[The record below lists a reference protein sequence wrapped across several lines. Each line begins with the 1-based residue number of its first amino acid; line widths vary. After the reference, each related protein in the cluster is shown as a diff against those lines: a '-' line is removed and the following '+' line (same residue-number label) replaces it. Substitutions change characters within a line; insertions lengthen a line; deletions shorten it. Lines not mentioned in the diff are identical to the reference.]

1 MYVGDENA
9 VGNFRLMTTGSPAK
23 RTQFI
28 SPFLLPYILADIE
41 DRDKLLHTA
50 IEQPSPEETLM
61 HSPMEYHSKSESHQ
75 TPYSPGMYKTAAH
88 SPQRGVRVSE
98 SPNRRFS
105 AESPGTRRQSMIERS
120 ISELTFDPELTF
132 MDSPAA
138 SIDPHQASPSPQKR
152 ITDTSLVSLPEF
164 SSPMKIVSPDRSIVP
179 LDESEIG
186 FSNQLRESMRDVSHQ
201 DEGAQG
207 TSTARR
213 SRKPA
218 GKAVMTKS
226 LPEEVVSKSS
236 AVEEDSKPVRSSRR
250 VRTETAEPQT
260 PAIVPTRS
268 LKRKATR
275 HEESEVKAETASSTV
290 ETRPAKRAAVS
301 RAEPPA
307 GSVLVDM
314 VETLTTR
321 PSKATA
327 DAGISRKSP
336 RFASKVVTA
345 ITDIPPLMI
354 CPSCKKAYKRARD
367 YEKHVAACK

>member
-1 MYVGDENA
+1 MNVEDENA

-23 RTQFI
+23 RAQFI

-41 DRDKLLHTA
+41 DRDKLLRTA
-50 IEQPSPEETLM
+50 IEEPSPEETLM
-61 HSPMEYHSKSESHQ
+61 HSPMEDHSKSKSYQ
-75 TPYSPGMYKTAAH
+75 TPYSPGMYKSAAH
-88 SPQRGVRVSE
+88 SPQRGIRGSE
-98 SPNRRFS
+98 SPNRRLS

-138 SIDPHQASPSPQKR
+138 SIDIHEASPSPQKPAPN
-152 ITDTSLVSLPEF
+152 TSLVSLPEF

-186 FSNQLRESMRDVSHQ
+186 FSNQLRESMRNLPLEEQRV
-201 DEGAQG
+201 QG
-207 TSTARR
+207 PSTTKR

-218 GKAVMTKS
+218 AKAAATKS
-226 LPEEVVSKSS
+226 LAEEVVSKSS
-236 AVEEDSKPVRSSRR
+236 AGDEDSKPVRSSRR
-250 VRTETAEPQT
+250 MKTETAEPQT
-260 PAIVPTRS
+260 PVIAPARS

-275 HEESEVKAETASSTV
+275 HEESEVKTESASSTV

-301 RAEPPA
+301 RVEPLA
-307 GSVLVDM
+307 GVMSVD
-314 VETLTTR
+314 TSATR
-321 PSKATA
+321 PSKAAA
-327 DAGISRKSP
+327 DSGISRKSP